1 MCVNRTQGIY
11 TGPFTCGLVPASGIL
26 IATPST
32 PLPIRILAYVN
43 PIHYIVGSE
52 FLNQFQVSTLQQTV
66 GNL

>member
-1 MCVNRTQGIY
+1 
-11 TGPFTCGLVPASGIL
+11 VPASGIL